1 MLILNPLLKH
11 DILVFGNYQESLM
24 NRKNIIYLKLNII
37 NVFIVTFDQ
46 FNATL
51 LNKSIT
57 SICFPVSP

>member
-1 MLILNPLLKH
+1 M
-11 DILVFGNYQESLM
+11 ILVFGNYQESLM

-57 SICFPVSP
+57 SIFFLFLLKFRLSC